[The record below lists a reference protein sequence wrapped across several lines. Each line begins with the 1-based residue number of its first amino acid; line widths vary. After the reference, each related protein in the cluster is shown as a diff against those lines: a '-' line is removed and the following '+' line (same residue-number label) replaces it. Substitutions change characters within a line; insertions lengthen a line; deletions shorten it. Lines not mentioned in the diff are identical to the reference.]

1 LASIGTGGTAFHTVA
16 YFTDV
21 NIAPPIAAG
30 AVSLMALC
38 GALGNGLWGAL
49 AERMSARSLNVSTM
63 LVAAAS
69 VGFLTQVSG
78 TLGAYI
84 FAVLFGANARGAA
97 VLTQVLIARYYGRRS
112 FGAISSILDPFHKG
126 GLGVGALIAALA
138 FDRFGNYRLVFVSF
152 MISYLLSALL
162 IYLARRPEPI
172 RRAQLA

>member
-1 LASIGTGGTAFHTVA
+1 
-16 YFTDV
+16 
-21 NIAPPIAAG
+21 
-30 AVSLMALC
+30 
-38 GALGNGLWGAL
+38 
-49 AERMSARSLNVSTM
+49 M
-63 LVAAAS
+63 LVAAAT

-78 TLGAYI
+78 PLGAYV

-138 FDRFGNYRLVFVSF
+138 FDRFGNYRLVFGSF
-152 MISYLLSALL
+152 MISYLLAALL